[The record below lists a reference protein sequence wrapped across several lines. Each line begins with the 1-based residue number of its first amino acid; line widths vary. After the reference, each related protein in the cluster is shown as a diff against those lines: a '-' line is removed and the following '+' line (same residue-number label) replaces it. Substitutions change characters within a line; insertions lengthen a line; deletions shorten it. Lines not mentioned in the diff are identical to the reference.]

1 MEDDFPSGSAIKVL
15 IWELHSSPVNDG
27 ITYHINW
34 LAGLFPS
41 TVLFFVE
48 QMISLAWKKM
58 FFPLL
63 PKGGAACLMHSPSSQ
78 NRTSIRWLQLFGPE
92 KNPEAIFSRGIV
104 CSAAKRTLGKDLD
117 ILHPRDMA
125 ASDTRSTLKFTKM
138 CKQLCWQIMEVWPGK
153 ISGCFHPKKT
163 VIFLAR
169 NSHSYIYR
177 ENQPFM

>member
-63 PKGGAACLMHSPSSQ
+63 PKGARPVWCTPPLLKTELRSAGC
-78 NRTSIRWLQLFGPE
+78 N
-92 KNPEAIFSRGIV
+92 FS
-104 CSAAKRTLGKDLD
+104 A
-117 ILHPRDMA
+117 
-125 ASDTRSTLKFTKM
+125 
-138 CKQLCWQIMEVWPGK
+138 
-153 ISGCFHPKKT
+153 PKKT
-163 VIFLAR
+163 RKRFLVVASFVLQR
-169 NSHSYIYR
+169 KEPWEKTWISCIQETWRPRIQGAPWNLPRCASNFAGKSWKFDRGRFPDASIPR
-177 ENQPFM
+177 KPLFF